1 MRLILNTSIT
11 IGEIFLHQCGIRY
24 ICVIFRCEQLEK
36 DIEKMSAAMSQAIGS
51 VDHIPSQADYVN
63 LRDDLAFR
71 EVIIFKHTY

>member
-1 MRLILNTSIT
+1 MFI
-11 IGEIFLHQCGIRY
+11 IFGHLCKIRS

-71 EVIIFKHTY
+71 EVIISKYIY

>member
-1 MRLILNTSIT
+1 MIFIILH
-11 IGEIFLHQCGIRY
+11 LYGIRY
-24 ICVIFRCEQLEK
+24 IYVIFRCEQLEK